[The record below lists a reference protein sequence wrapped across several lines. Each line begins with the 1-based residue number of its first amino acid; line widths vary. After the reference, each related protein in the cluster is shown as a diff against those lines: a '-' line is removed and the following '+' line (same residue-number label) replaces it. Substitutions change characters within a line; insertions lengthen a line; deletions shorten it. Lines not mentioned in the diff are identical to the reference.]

1 MKNTTWTLSALAAAA
16 ALTLTSCADGGTE
29 PDESEA
35 SQAEATQTESTHTES
50 ADDTRIQSSQE
61 DVWARTTDSEMTSV
75 FGTIENL
82 TDEDLTVV
90 AASSEVAGIMELHE
104 IVEED
109 GQQIMQ
115 QIEGGFTIPA
125 SGALELE
132 TGGDHL
138 MLMDLQ
144 QELLPG
150 EVLEIALEFED
161 GTQESIEA
169 MVRDDG
175 GQDEPYEHGE
185 DMEGMDHGD
194 EMDHGDDMAE
204 MDHGEDLAEMD
215 HGDADDAEGDHD
227 SDDHE
232 H

>member
-1 MKNTTWTLSALAAAA
+1 MKNSTWTFSALAAAA
-16 ALTLTSCADGGTE
+16 ALTLTSCADDGTDGGDSESPQSQTTH
-29 PDESEA
+29 SEA
-35 SQAEATQTESTHTES
+35 ASTGPENN
-50 ADDTRIQSSQE
+50 ARVQSSQE
-61 DVWARTTDSEMTSV
+61 DVWARATDSEMTSV

-82 TDEDLTVV
+82 TAEDLTVV

-109 GQQIMQ
+109 GEQIMQ
-115 QIEGGFTIPA
+115 EIEGGFTIPA

-150 EVLEIALEFED
+150 EVFEISLEFED

-175 GQDEPYEHGE
+175 GQDEPYDHGE
-185 DMEGMDHGD
+185 DVEGMDHGD
-194 EMDHGDDMAE
+194 D
-204 MDHGEDLAEMD
+204 MD
-215 HGDADDAEGDHD
+215 HGDAGDDDHD

>member
-1 MKNTTWTLSALAAAA
+1 MKDTTWTLSVLAAAA
-16 ALTLTSCADGGTE
+16 ALTLTSCADAGTE
-29 PDESEA
+29 PEESETEA
-35 SQAEATQTESTHTES
+35 ETTQSEAPQAESGDNAL
-50 ADDTRIQSSQE
+50 IQSSQD
-61 DVWARTTDSEMTSV
+61 DVWARATDSEMTSV

-82 TDEDLTVV
+82 TDEELTVV
-90 AASSEVAGIMELHE
+90 AASSEVAGITELHE

-109 GQQIMQ
+109 GQQVMQ
-115 QIEGGFTIPA
+115 EIEGGFTIPA

-150 EVLEIALEFED
+150 EVLEISLEFED

-175 GQDEPYEHGE
+175 GQDEPYEHGDE
-185 DMEGMDHGD
+185 MEGMDHSEDMD
-194 EMDHGDDMAE
+194 EMDHDAAE
-204 MDHGEDLAEMD
+204 A
-215 HGDADDAEGDHD
+215 DHD

>member
-16 ALTLTSCADGGTE
+16 ALTLTSCADAGTE
-29 PDESEA
+29 PEEAATEAEMTQSEA
-35 SQAEATQTESTHTES
+35 PQAESGDNAL
-50 ADDTRIQSSQE
+50 IQSSQD
-61 DVWARTTDSEMTSV
+61 DVWARATDSEMTSV

-90 AASSEVAGIMELHE
+90 AASSEVAGITELHE

-109 GQQIMQ
+109 GQQVMQ
-115 QIEGGFTIPA
+115 EIDGGFTIPA

-144 QELLPG
+144 RELLPG
-150 EVLEIALEFED
+150 EVLEISLEFED

-175 GQDEPYEHGE
+175 GQDEPYEHGDE
-185 DMEGMDHGD
+185 MEGMDHGD
-194 EMDHGDDMAE
+194 EMDHGEDMDE
-204 MDHGEDLAEMD
+204 MDHDAAE
-215 HGDADDAEGDHD
+215 ADHD

>member
-1 MKNTTWTLSALAAAA
+1 MKNTTWTFSAVAVAA
-16 ALTLTSCADGGTE
+16 ALTLTSCADDGSE
-29 PDESEA
+29 EADSESPQHETA
-35 SQAEATQTESTHTES
+35 QSGAAQAESGDNA
-50 ADDTRIQSSQE
+50 RIQSSQE
-61 DVWARTTDSEMTSV
+61 DLWARAADSEMTSV

-90 AASSEVAGIMELHE
+90 AATTDAAGMTELHE
-104 IVEED
+104 IVQDED
-109 GQQIMQ
+109 GQQLMQ
-115 QIEGGFTIPA
+115 EIEGGFTIPA

-144 QELLPG
+144 HELLPG
-150 EVLEIALEFED
+150 DVLEISLEFED

-175 GQDEPYEHGE
+175 GQDEPY
-185 DMEGMDHGD
+185 
-194 EMDHGDDMAE
+194 DHGDDM
-204 MDHGEDLAEMD
+204 DHEDD
-215 HGDADDAEGDHD
+215 TGSDHD

>member
-1 MKNTTWTLSALAAAA
+1 MKHTTWTLCALSAAA
-16 ALTLTSCADGGTE
+16 ALTLTSCADGETE
-29 PDESEA
+29 PDASEPP
-35 SQAEATQTESTHTES
+35 QAEATQTEPAEN
-50 ADDTRIQSSQE
+50 ARIQSSQE
-61 DVWARTTDSEMTSV
+61 DVWARATDAEMTSV

-82 TDEDLTVV
+82 TDEDLTIV

-115 QIEGGFTIPA
+115 EIDGGFTIPA

-150 EVLEIALEFED
+150 EVLEISLEFED
-161 GTQESIEA
+161 GTQETIEA

-175 GQDEPYEHGE
+175 GQDEPYDHG
-185 DMEGMDHGD
+185 DGMDHGD
-194 EMDHGDDMAE
+194 EMDGMDHGDDMAE
-204 MDHGEDLAEMD
+204 MDHGDA
-215 HGDADDAEGDHD
+215 GDADADHD

>member
-29 PDESEA
+29 PEDSETPQAESTQSQA
-35 SQAEATQTESTHTES
+35 SQAESGDS
-50 ADDTRIQSSQE
+50 ARLQSSQD
-61 DVWARTTDSEMTSV
+61 DVWARATDSEMTSV

-90 AASSEVAGIMELHE
+90 AASSEVAGVTELHE

-109 GQQIMQ
+109 GQQVMQ
-115 QIEGGFTIPA
+115 EIEGGFTIPA
-125 SGALELE
+125 SGSLELE
-132 TGGDHL
+132 TGGNHL
-138 MLMDLQ
+138 MLMDLH
-144 QELLPG
+144 QELQPG
-150 EVLEIALEFED
+150 EVLEVALEFED

-175 GQDEPYEHGE
+175 GQDEPYDNRD
-185 DMEGMDHGD
+185 DMEGM
-194 EMDHGDDMAE
+194 
-204 MDHGEDLAEMD
+204 EDMD
-215 HGDADDAEGDHD
+215 HGDADGDHG

-232 H
+232 D